1 MNLTNRHFQLDL
13 AGLPV
18 LSIPAENSLDF
29 LERVFACWR
38 DGRVFAITRD
48 AGSLA
53 DLGLN
58 VETAEPFPSGGAGGW
73 GRFTHAPRQ
82 SDDPA
87 QIVFSSGTEGRPKAI
102 LLSHR
107 NLADVVARLNDA
119 MGVTD
124 EIREYIGVPVTYSFG
139 LGRARAVAAAGGAV
153 FLPERFDPV
162 QIRDM
167 LAAGQINA
175 ISAVPSL
182 WRQVLAAPGVIGD
195 QGRKVRWIE
204 IGSQYMSG
212 ADKLALR
219 KLFPE
224 ARIIQHYGLTEASR
238 TTFLDISAAPEAA
251 LESVG
256 SAQGSVSLR
265 ITDDGAIAIR
275 GDHVA
280 LGRILP
286 GGAVA
291 PLTDGDGWLE
301 TRDRGEIRDGRLW
314 YLGRLD
320 DQINL
325 AGVKLGAEGLE
336 EEIRRLVPA
345 AGNHIAIAPVPDPLR
360 GEAVLLAIEEAAGD
374 VAPLIEDA
382 ARLGLRR
389 RGVQVGQG
397 TQGALKVLHLPALPR
412 TATDKVQRRL
422 LPGLWQDRQAG
433 ERTLAEPGA
442 LPDAMAD
449 LTPDEARLAA
459 IWARVV
465 GEGRFSPEAGFYDLG
480 GDSLS
485 SVQIGLVM
493 ESERL
498 PRPVIRA
505 TMEGRSLR
513 EAAAL
518 LAADAP
524 AAQTDALP
532 ESALRSW
539 AITMT
544 RAVMALSVIL
554 SHWGPGVFE
563 RLGIGR
569 QAEAALALFYRMGT
583 PGFAAVFGIGIGYF
597 MLPDFAAR
605 RGSVLRR
612 LGGSFRLV
620 LTGLALLAAI
630 RLGNLALRGQPIGGL
645 EIAHSFYGVLAY
657 YAVMLG
663 TARWWLPPLARL
675 ARPIPWLLAGLPVLW
690 ILWQTVPAL
699 LPADQLQSLLEWP
712 RLMLVAGYNV
722 FKMSAVAAGGMAIG
736 LWIAGQ
742 PDSRNAARLLLTG
755 GALGMAVTVLS
766 LLEADGAGAFVSR
779 GSPVFTSLPG
789 LIFYL
794 SFAGFMTGLFLRL
807 ILSWDGLSAPLR
819 AVLKL
824 LLVTGGLALPI
835 YVFHGLVIPGRQ
847 MLNALGVQGGM
858 ALAIP
863 MGLFLLSMAWLGR
876 RLWRM
881 YFG

>member
-1 MNLTNRHFQLDL
+1 MDDVWSRQIPLTGRT
-13 AGLPV
+13 V
-18 LSIPAENSLDF
+18 LSIPAENTLAF
-29 LERVFACWR
+29 LERVFACW
-38 DGRVFAITRD
+38 DEGRLFAITRD
-48 AGSLA
+48 SAALEG
-53 DLGLN
+53 LGLA
-58 VETAEPFPSGGAGGW
+58 VEPVALPFDGEGGGW
-73 GRFTHAPRQ
+73 GRFTHQPRL

-107 NLADVVARLNDA
+107 NLADVVARLNAA

-124 EIREYIGVPVTYSFG
+124 EIREYVGVPVTYSFG

-167 LAAGQINA
+167 LADGQINA

-182 WRQVLAAPGVIGD
+182 WRQILAAPGVIGAE
-195 QGRKVRWIE
+195 GRRVRWIE

-219 KLFPE
+219 KLFPQ

-238 TTFLDISAAPEAA
+238 TTFLDVSTAPEAA

-286 GGAVA
+286 GGAVD

-397 TQGALKVLHLPALPR
+397 GQGGQGALKVLHLPVLPR
-412 TATDKVQRRL
+412 TATDKIQRRL

-433 ERTLAEPGA
+433 EPALATPA
-442 LPDAMAD
+442 DTTAD
-449 LTPDEARLAA
+449 LTPAEARLAA

-465 GEGRFSPEAGFYDLG
+465 GEGRFGPEAGFYDLG

-524 AAQTDALP
+524 AAQADALP

-563 RLGIGR
+563 RLGIAR

-597 MLPDFAAR
+597 MLPDFTR
-605 RGSVLRR
+605 RRESVLRR
-612 LGGSFRLV
+612 LGASFRLV

-630 RLGNLALRGQPIGGL
+630 RLANMVLEGLPVGGL
-645 EIAHSFYGVLAY
+645 DIAHAFYGVLAC

-675 ARPIPWLLAGLPVLW
+675 ERPIPWLLAGLPVLW
-690 ILWQTVPAL
+690 FLWQTVPAL

-722 FKMSAVAAGGMAIG
+722 FKLGAVAAGGMAIG

-742 PDSRNAARLLLTG
+742 PDSREAARLLLVG
-755 GALGMAVTVLS
+755 GALGMVLAGS
-766 LLEADGAGAFVSR
+766 SILEADGIGALAHR
-779 GSPVFTSLPG
+779 GSPLFTSLPG
-789 LIFYL
+789 LIFYV
-794 SFAGFMTGLFLRL
+794 SFAGFSTGLFLRL
-807 ILSWDGLSAPLR
+807 ILSWNGLPAPLR
-819 AVLKL
+819 GALKL
-824 LLVTGGLALPI
+824 LLVIGGLALPI
-835 YVFHGLVIPGRQ
+835 YVFHGLVIPGQ
-847 MLNALGVQGGM
+847 DMLNALGLEGGL

-863 MGLFLLSMAWLGR
+863 MGLFLLTMAYLGR
-876 RLWRM
+876 RFWRM

>member
-1 MNLTNRHFQLDL
+1 MDTAHFTGQ
-13 AGLPV
+13 AV
-18 LSIPAENSLDF
+18 LSIPAENALGF
-29 LERVFACWR
+29 LQRVFACWD
-38 DGRVFAITRD
+38 DGRLFAITRD
-48 AGSLA
+48 PAVLEDLDLPVESLPPLDA
-53 DLGLN
+53 
-58 VETAEPFPSGGAGGW
+58 AIGGW
-73 GRFTHAPRQ
+73 GRFSHRPRL

-107 NLADVVARLNDA
+107 NLADVVNRLNAA
-119 MGVTD
+119 MGVTG

-139 LGRARAVAAAGGAV
+139 LGRARAVAAADGAF
-153 FLPERFDPV
+153 FLPERFDPG

-167 LAAGQINA
+167 LAADQINA

-182 WRQVLAAPGVIGD
+182 WRQVLAAPGVIGSEG
-195 QGRKVRWIE
+195 QKVRWIE
-204 IGSQYMSG
+204 IGSQYMAA

-219 KLFPE
+219 KLFPN

-238 TTFLDISAAPEAA
+238 TTFLDITAAPEAV

-256 SAQGSVSLR
+256 EAQGSVALR
-265 ITDDGAIAIR
+265 IADDGAIAIR

-280 LGRILP
+280 LGRIMP
-286 GGAVA
+286 GGALA
-291 PLTDGDGWLE
+291 PLTDAEGWLV
-301 TRDRGEIRDGRLW
+301 TRDRGEIREGRLW

-325 AGVKLGAEGLE
+325 GGIKLGAEGLE
-336 EEIRRLVPA
+336 EDIRRLVPS
-345 AGNHIAIAPVPDPLR
+345 AGSHMAIAPVPDPLR
-360 GEAVLLAIEEAAGD
+360 GEAVLLAIEADAHELATL
-374 VAPLIEDA
+374 VEDA
-382 ARLGLRR
+382 ARLALKR

-397 TQGALKVLHLPALPR
+397 VNGALKVLLLDRLPR
-412 TATDKVQRRL
+412 TATEKIQRRL
-422 LPGLWQDRQAG
+422 LPGLWQNGQAP
-433 ERTLAEPGA
+433 AGA
-442 LPDAMAD
+442 ITAAPDVVAD
-449 LTPDEARLAA
+449 LTPEEARLAA

-465 GEGRFSPEAGFYDLG
+465 GEARFSPEAGFYDLG

-518 LAADAP
+518 MTAQAP
-524 AAQTDALP
+524 AGQGPRMQASALP
-532 ESALRSW
+532 EAALRSW

-569 QAEAALALFYRMGT
+569 QAEDVLALFYRMGT

-597 MLPDFAAR
+597 MLPDFATR
-605 RGSVLRR
+605 SGSVLRR
-612 LGGSFRLV
+612 LGRSFQLV
-620 LTGLALLAAI
+620 LAGLTLLAAI
-630 RLGNLALRGQPIGGL
+630 RLMNMALRGQSIDGL
-645 EIAHSFYGVLAY
+645 EIAHAFYGVLAY
-657 YAVMLG
+657 YALMLG

-675 ARPIPWLLAGLPVLW
+675 AHPIPCLLAGLPVLW
-690 ILWQTVPAL
+690 ILWQLAPSL
-699 LPADQLQSLLEWP
+699 LPTHQLQSLLEWL
-712 RLMLVAGYNV
+712 RLMLGAGGYNV
-722 FKMSAVAAGGMAIG
+722 FKMSAVAMGGMAVG

-742 PDSRNAARLLLTG
+742 PDSRAVARLLIVG
-755 GALGMAVTVLS
+755 GSLGMAVTGLS
-766 LLEADGAGAFVSR
+766 LLEADGAAALASR
-779 GSPVFTSLPG
+779 GSPAFTSLPG

-794 SFAGFMTGLFLRL
+794 SFAGFGTGLFLRL
-807 ILSWDGLSAPLR
+807 LLSWDGLPSWLR
-819 AVLKL
+819 TSLKL
-824 LLVTGGLALPI
+824 LLVIGGLALPI
-835 YVFHGLVIPGRQ
+835 YVFHGLVIPGRH
-847 MLNALGVQGGM
+847 LLDTIGLHGGLAL
-858 ALAIP
+858 LIP
-863 MGLFLLSMAWLGR
+863 MGLFLLSMVWMGR
-876 RLWRM
+876 RLWRI

>member
-1 MNLTNRHFQLDL
+1 MNRATQPHPADPAGSAVL
-13 AGLPV
+13 A
-18 LSIPAENSLDF
+18 IPAENSLRF
-29 LERVFACWR
+29 LKQVFSCW
-38 DGRVFAITRD
+38 DEGRLFAIARD
-48 AGSLA
+48 PGALDG
-53 DLGLN
+53 LGLA
-58 VETAEPFPSGGAGGW
+58 VETAVLPSDAGTGGW
-73 GRFTHAPRQ
+73 GRFAHHPRL

-107 NLADVVARLNDA
+107 NLADVVMRLNAA
-119 MGVTD
+119 MGVTP

-139 LGRARAVAAAGGAV
+139 LGRARAVAAAGGEF

-167 LAAGQINA
+167 LAEGRINA

-182 WRQVLAAPGVIGD
+182 WRQILAAPDVIGD
-195 QGRKVRWIE
+195 EGRKVRWIE
-204 IGSQYMSG
+204 IGSQYMAA
-212 ADKLALR
+212 ADKLAMR
-219 KLFPE
+219 DLFPN

-238 TTFLDISAAPEAA
+238 TTFLDISNAPEAA

-256 SAQGSVSLR
+256 EAQGGVALR
-265 ITDDGAIAIR
+265 ITGEGAIAIR

-286 GGAVA
+286 GGVLA
-291 PLTDGDGWLE
+291 PLTDDEGWLV

-345 AGNHIAIAPVPDPLR
+345 AGNHIAIAPVPDPMR

-374 VAPLIEDA
+374 LAPLIEDA
-382 ARLGLRR
+382 ARLGLKR

-397 TQGALKVLHLPALPR
+397 AQGALKVLHLPELPR

-422 LPGLWQDRQAG
+422 LPGLWQDRQAMDDP
-433 ERTLAEPGA
+433 AA
-442 LPDAMAD
+442 AAPDASAD

-465 GEGRFSPEAGFYDLG
+465 GEARFAPEAGFYDLG

-524 AAQTDALP
+524 AAQADALP
-532 ESALRSW
+532 EAALRSW
-539 AITMT
+539 AISMT

-569 QAEAALALFYRMGT
+569 QAEGVLALFYRMGT

-597 MLPDFAAR
+597 MLPDFASR

-630 RLGNLALRGQPIGGL
+630 RLANLALRGQPIGGL
-645 EIAHSFYGVLAY
+645 EIANSLYGVLAY

-690 ILWQTVPAL
+690 VLWQVMPPL
-699 LPADQLQSLLEWP
+699 LPAHQLQSLLEWP

-722 FKMSAVAAGGMAIG
+722 FKMGAVAAGGMAIG
-736 LWIAGQ
+736 VWFSGQ
-742 PDSRNAARLLLTG
+742 PDSREAARLLLVG
-755 GALGMAVTVLS
+755 GALGMVVTALS
-766 LLEADGAGAFVSR
+766 LLEADGAYALASR

-807 ILSWDGLSAPLR
+807 ILSWNGLPPPLR

-824 LLVTGGLALPI
+824 LLVIGGLALPI
-835 YVFHGLVIPGRQ
+835 YVFHGLVLPGRD
-847 MLNALGVQGGM
+847 LLEAAGIHGGLALV
-858 ALAIP
+858 IP
-863 MGLFLLSMAWLGR
+863 MGLFLLVMAWLGR